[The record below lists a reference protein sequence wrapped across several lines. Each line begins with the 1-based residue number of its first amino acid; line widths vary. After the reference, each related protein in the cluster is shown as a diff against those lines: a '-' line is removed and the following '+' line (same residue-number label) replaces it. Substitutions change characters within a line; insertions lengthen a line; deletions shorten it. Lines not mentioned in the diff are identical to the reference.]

1 MCDLFKNE
9 SRNQL
14 MDGRHIKLNSRFWG
28 GGGHYVGVHDK
39 NLNFPRCLKHFT
51 RLRKQH
57 QGSGSECQWGKS
69 SSEVRPLG
77 LLHAGRADS

>member
-39 NLNFPRCLKHFT
+39 NPQLSSMSETLHEAEKTTPG
-51 RLRKQH
+51 LRFRMPV
-57 QGSGSECQWGKS
+57 GK
-69 SSEVRPLG
+69 ELQRGQTIRPTSCREG
-77 LLHAGRADS
+77 